1 MGEANAILVSVLV
14 MSYNAEAYIIDLL
27 ESILHQQYAELEL
40 IIADDNSRDRT
51 IEKIKHWLLMNG
63 GRFERTRLLTSDR
76 NNGTVRNINNGLNY
90 CKGKFIKIIAA
101 DDILVPN
108 CISDS
113 VQVCLDHNWEMAIGK
128 AEWVQDDG
136 KSPALHNENKRAE
149 DAFYKMSAR
158 QQYAE
163 LLKHNDLICS
173 PAAFYKM
180 SFLKKYQGFDE
191 AYTLIEDYPFWL
203 KITANGDHINHFDHV
218 VVKYRQ
224 SITSATN
231 PEKAVQIYNA
241 RITKDSKKI
250 FYRQRMW
257 GLLKNGQIK
266 IVVRNIRRYFIRDL
280 VIMLGNSSK
289 NKLCYALTRFE

>member
-1 MGEANAILVSVLV
+1 MNGDILVTIILL
-14 MSYNAEAYIIDLL
+14 SYNAERYIIEALQ
-27 ESILHQQYAELEL
+27 SIKMQNHPKIEL
-40 IIADDNSRDRT
+40 IIIDDCSQDNT
-51 IEKIKHWLLMNG
+51 VNLEKEWLKDNG
-63 GRFERTRLLTSDR
+63 NIFTNTKLIAQSK
-76 NNGTVRNINNGLNY
+76 NYGTVANSNLGLKYSNGNYINFL
-90 CKGKFIKIIAA
+90 AA
-101 DDILVPN
+101 DDILTVN
-108 CISDS
+108 SVEDCLNACIKN
-113 VQVCLDHNWEMAIGK
+113 QWEIAVGE

-136 KSPALHNENKRAE
+136 KSPAIHKEDIEKKNK
-149 DAFYKMSAR
+149 F
-158 QQYAE
+158 YAE
-163 LLKHNDLICS
+163 SAQKQYKHLLKDNDIICS

-289 NKLCYALTRFE
+289 KKLCYALTRFE

>member
-1 MGEANAILVSVLV
+1 
-14 MSYNAEAYIIDLL
+14 
-27 ESILHQQYAELEL
+27 
-40 IIADDNSRDRT
+40 
-51 IEKIKHWLLMNG
+51 
-63 GRFERTRLLTSDR
+63 
-76 NNGTVRNINNGLNY
+76 
-90 CKGKFIKIIAA
+90 
-101 DDILVPN
+101 
-108 CISDS
+108 
-113 VQVCLDHNWEMAIGK
+113 
-128 AEWVQDDG
+128 
-136 KSPALHNENKRAE
+136 
-149 DAFYKMSAR
+149 
-158 QQYAE
+158 
-163 LLKHNDLICS
+163 
-173 PAAFYKM
+173 M

-224 SITSATN
+224 STTSATN

-257 GLLKNGQIK
+257 GLLK
-266 IVVRNIRRYFIRDL
+266 IVVRNIRKYFMRDL

>member
-1 MGEANAILVSVLV
+1 MGGENTILVSVLV

-76 NNGTVRNINNGLNY
+76 NNGTVRNINNGLKY

-101 DDILVPN
+101 DDILMSN

-113 VQVCLDHNWEMAIGK
+113 VKVCLNHNWEMVIGK

-149 DAFYKMSAR
+149 D
-158 QQYAE
+158 
-163 LLKHNDLICS
+163 
-173 PAAFYKM
+173 AFYKM